1 MRSGGRGTDQPTQL
15 YPNPSPNPTRN
26 RTQATREPLLDL
38 DQLSML
44 RRVGIRT
51 IRDLTTADKY
61 MILKLRGHDF
71 PQVPDHLFSPAA
83 PV

>member
-1 MRSGGRGTDQPTQL
+1 M
-15 YPNPSPNPTRN
+15 
-26 RTQATREPLLDL
+26 
-38 DQLSML
+38 M

-51 IRDLTTADKY
+51 IRDITTADKY

-71 PQVPDHLFSPAA
+71 PQVPDHLFSPAT

>member
-1 MRSGGRGTDQPTQL
+1 MAPTNQPNSTPIRTL
-15 YPNPSPNPTRN
+15 SPTRN